1 MAPYITLFSRKPT
14 VSHRQAKHFELN
26 FVLRKTFSKIVKPS
40 KKNIG
45 FTAGQLAKCPVLK

>member
-26 FVLRKTFSKIVKPS
+26 FVLRKTFTKIVKTS